1 MADNSEIVEGLSGL
15 DQTVSTASDIN
26 SYDMNQLGERIE
38 GAIEELG
45 AGIKL
50 TAKEQ
55 AKDQEKKPSTYAE
68 RLQKIQAELEGL
80 RNLSP
85 ELADVA
91 ETLIAINTEL
101 ITSSEK
107 TEERAA
113 KEKEEKEKDA
123 EIKTDIKQS
132 SDLAGMTNLAAITGT
147 GLALVGNML
156 ADIDNKL
163 ADIRLGVLNKVV
175 GNSPERQ
182 ALVATENKVT
192 GAAAEKESKEKGD
205 SKGKLAAFFQGLAGP
220 LESVA
225 GSMLILSVAIGI
237 LGLVE
242 FDAGLVKT
250 VSLLMGFMLFTFTAL
265 AAISIGYEKARKYF
279 DVEGKEQGS
288 ITNIIK
294 QFAMMVAITAGT
306 IIFSGIMVNIIKGMW
321 PDVLMGLLVVFGVAF
336 ITLAGLTV
344 LAIAMEDFL
353 GGGDSSNSPIVQFV
367 NAFAKMVA
375 IVAILAIVC
384 FFLHDIILQGMQ
396 YAFEILIST
405 TLLMAGLGLVMIAM
419 SKSGVTALMI
429 EQFKSLMITTV
440 VLIGVLALLTIVLGI
455 IPQSIITQGLINV
468 GLIVGMTL
476 AIIGMLAISIKAL
489 QKVEED
495 KIWALM
501 GVLIVTTAMIAI
513 IAILV
518 IVLAQQDPAAILL
531 ALGVMMVIAAI
542 PIVLIKLMTKIGQS
556 SSQLPQALL
565 GTTVAALITVAVAA
579 VAWLIISMLGSFTP
593 AQVLV
598 TVLAIAAISVLMV
611 AMGGFTILMGAM
623 WGAIIAGPQA
633 ALIPL
638 AFVGV
643 ALAGLL
649 AIAVAGFATLLAS
662 TLTPDVAQAAIIA
675 AGAIMLTATALV
687 VVGAAALTLA
697 AMAMPL
703 VFSSPMALIALTVI
717 GGLLSA
723 ISLVITGPI
732 AIASAML
739 QNVDPEIIKSAV
751 TALGGIVRA
760 FVTLSAVI
768 IAFAVVATT
777 LVLGLSAVSLLMP
790 VIATGVITI
799 TISILTMYAVLNL
812 LPTGQ
817 DKSKF
822 EGLKASIKDLNDFSK
837 ELNKFVA
844 PSLTKMLAVNVAMN
858 FAKRFVKGI
867 QDLGNTEA
875 IARVNGLA
883 NSLSELANNASGMRD
898 LAQAINEVSKA
909 TVELSEVNATSQISV
924 EALSGQAVN
933 QTEMLEHIQA
943 KEPQQMP
950 DNSSQFE
957 EIIKVLG
964 ELLEEMKG
972 VKAAMSRVADN
983 GYEANRFGTGEPRAQ
998 FM

>member
-1 MADNSEIVEGLSGL
+1 MADNSDIVEGLNGL
-15 DQTVSTASDIN
+15 DQTISTASDIN
-26 SYDMNQLGERIE
+26 SYDVNQLGERIE

-50 TAKEQ
+50 TAKEN
-55 AKDQEKKPSTYAE
+55 AKDQEKKPSPYAE
-68 RLQKIQAELEGL
+68 RLQAIQAELEGL

-107 TEERAA
+107 TEERFT
-113 KEKEEKEKDA
+113 KDKEEKEKDA
-123 EIKTDIKQS
+123 DIKTDIKQA
-132 SDLAGMTNLAAITGT
+132 SDLSGMTNLAAITGT

-156 ADIDNKL
+156 ADIGNQLAELKL
-163 ADIRLGVLNKVV
+163 GILEKTV
-175 GNSPERQ
+175 GNSPEKQ
-182 ALVATENKVT
+182 ALVAAENPVT
-192 GAAAEKESKEKGD
+192 AATAEKESTKEGD
-205 SKGKLAAFFQGLAGP
+205 SKGKLASFFQGLAGP

-225 GSMLILSVAIGI
+225 GSMLILSIAIGI
-237 LGLVE
+237 LGLIE

-294 QFAMMVAITAGT
+294 QFALMVAITAGT
-306 IIFSGIMVNIIKGMW
+306 IIFSGIMVNIIKDMW
-321 PDVLMGLLVVFGVAF
+321 PDVLMGLLVIFGVAF

-353 GGGDSSNSPIVQFV
+353 GNGDSSNSPIVQFV
-367 NAFAKMVA
+367 NAFAKMIA

-405 TLLMAGLGLVMIAM
+405 TLLMVGLGIALVVMA
-419 SKSGVTALMI
+419 KAGVTDQMI
-429 EQFKSLMITTV
+429 EQFKSLMITTI

-468 GLIVGMTL
+468 SLIVGLTI

-489 QKVEED
+489 QKVEEG
-495 KIWALM
+495 KLWALM
-501 GVLIVTTAMIAI
+501 GILIVTTAMIAI

-518 IVLAQQDPAAILL
+518 IVLAQQDPAAMLL
-531 ALGVMMVIAAI
+531 ALSAMLIIAAI
-542 PIVLIKLMTKIGQS
+542 PIVLVKLMAKVGQS
-556 SSQLPQALL
+556 SAQLPQALL
-565 GTTVAALITVAVAA
+565 GTVVAALITVAVAA

-598 TVLAIAAISVLMV
+598 TVLAIAAISVLMI

-638 AFVGV
+638 AFIGV
-643 ALAGLL
+643 ALAGTL
-649 AIAVAGFATLLAS
+649 AIAVAGIARLLAAI
-662 TLTPDVAQAAIIA
+662 LTPAIAQAAIIA

-687 VVGAAALTLA
+687 VVGTATLA
-697 AMAMPL
+697 LAAIALPL
-703 VFSSPMALIALTVI
+703 VFSSPLALIAIAVI
-717 GGLLSA
+717 GEVLNALA
-723 ISLVITGPI
+723 LVITGPI
-732 AIASAML
+732 VLASTML
-739 QNVDPEIIKSAV
+739 QSIDPEIIKSAV
-751 TALGGIVRA
+751 TALSGIVKV
-760 FVTLSAVI
+760 FVTLSAVMLTFTI
-768 IAFAVVATT
+768 VAAG
-777 LVLGLSAVSLLMP
+777 LVLSLTAVSLLMP
-790 VIATGVITI
+790 FIATGVITI
-799 TISILTMYAVLNL
+799 TLSVLSMYAVLNL
-812 LPTGQ
+812 LPAGQ
-817 DKSKF
+817 DKSRF
-822 EGLKASIKDLNDFSK
+822 DSLKSAIKDLNSFSK

-844 PSLTKMLAVNVAMN
+844 PSLTKMFAVSVAT
-858 FAKRFVKGI
+858 KFVKKFVNGI
-867 QDLGNTEA
+867 KDLGNTEA

-883 NSLSELANNASGMRD
+883 NSLSTLANNASGMRD

-909 TVELSEVNATSQISV
+909 TVELSEINTASQISV
-924 EALSGQAVN
+924 EALSGQSVS
-933 QTEMLEHIQA
+933 QTEMLERIQA

-950 DNSSQFE
+950 DNSKQFDE
-957 EIIKVLG
+957 MIKVLG
-964 ELLEEMKG
+964 DLLEEMRG
-972 VKAAMSRVADN
+972 VKEAMSRVADN
-983 GYEANRFGTGEPRAQ
+983 GYEANRYGTEPKTQ

>member
-91 ETLIAINTEL
+91 ETLIAINTEI

-242 FDAGLVKT
+242 FDTGLVKT

-321 PDVLMGLLVVFGVAF
+321 PDVLIGLAVIFGVAF
-336 ITLAGLTV
+336 VTLAGLSLMA
-344 LAIAMEDFL
+344 LAMNKLL
-353 GGGDSSNSPIVQFV
+353 GGGGEKSPILQFV

-419 SKSGVTALMI
+419 SKSGVTSQMVA
-429 EQFKSLMITTV
+429 QFKDLMTTTI
-440 VLIGVLALLTIVLGI
+440 VLIGVLTLLTIVLGI

-531 ALGVMMVIAAI
+531 ALGVMVVIAAI

-593 AQVLV
+593 AQILV

-675 AGAIMLTATALV
+675 AGSIMLTATALV

-697 AMAMPL
+697 AMTMPL

-799 TISILTMYAVLNL
+799 TISILTMYSVLNL

>member
-55 AKDQEKKPSTYAE
+55 AKDQEKKPSPYAD

-85 ELADVA
+85 ELANVA

-101 ITSSEK
+101 ITNSEK
-107 TEERAA
+107 TEERVA

-123 EIKTDIKQS
+123 DIKTDIKQA

-156 ADIDNKL
+156 ADIGNKL
-163 ADIRLGVLNKVV
+163 AEIQLGILEKAV
-175 GNSPERQ
+175 GNSPEKQ

-192 GAAAEKESKEKGD
+192 GAAAEKESTEKGD
-205 SKGKLAAFFQGLAGP
+205 SKGKLASFFQGLAGP

-237 LGLVE
+237 LGLIE

-250 VSLLMGFMLFTFTAL
+250 VSLLMGFMLFTFAAL
-265 AAISIGYEKARKYF
+265 AAISIGYEKAQKYF

-294 QFAMMVAITAGT
+294 QFAMMVALTAGT
-306 IIFSGIMVNIIKGMW
+306 IIFCGIMMNIVKEMW
-321 PDVLMGLLVVFGVAF
+321 PDVLMGMLIIFGIAF
-336 ITLAGLTV
+336 VTLAGLTV
-344 LAIAMEDFL
+344 LAIAMNKFL
-353 GGGDSSNSPIVQFV
+353 GGDGGNSPIMEFIMG
-367 NAFAKMVA
+367 FAKMIA
-375 IVAILAIVC
+375 IITILAIVC
-384 FFLHDIILQGMQ
+384 FLLHDIILQGMQ
-396 YAFEILIST
+396 YAADILIST
-405 TLLMAGLGLVMIAM
+405 SLIMAGLGLAMIAM
-419 SKSGVTALMI
+419 AKFGVTEKMI
-429 EQFKSLMITTV
+429 EQFKSLMITTI
-440 VLIGVLALLTIVLGI
+440 VLIGVIALLTIVLGI

-489 QKVEED
+489 QKVDEG

-518 IVLAQQDPAAILL
+518 IILAQQDPAAMLL

-542 PIVLIKLMTKIGQS
+542 PIVLVKLMAKIGQS

-565 GTTVAALITVAVAA
+565 GTVIAALITVAVAA

-643 ALAGLL
+643 GIAGLL
-649 AIAVAGFATLLAS
+649 AIAVAGIAMLLAS
-662 TLTPDVAQAAIIA
+662 ILTPEVAQAAIIA
-675 AGAIMLTATALV
+675 AGAIMLTVTALV
-687 VVGAAALTLA
+687 VVGVATLALA

-703 VFSSPMALIALTVI
+703 VFSSPMALIALGVI

-751 TALGGIVRA
+751 TALGGIVKA

-768 IAFAVVATT
+768 ITFAVIAAT
-777 LVLGLSAVSLLMP
+777 LVLGLSATSLLMP

-799 TISILTMYAVLNL
+799 TISILAMYAVLNL

-822 EGLKASIKDLNDFSK
+822 EGLKASIKDLNEFSK

-858 FAKRFVKGI
+858 FVKKFVKGI

-909 TVELSEVNATSQISV
+909 TVELSEVSATSQISV
-924 EALSGQAVN
+924 EALSGQSVN

-950 DNSSQFE
+950 DNSSQFAE
-957 EIIKVLG
+957 MIKVLG
-964 ELLEEMKG
+964 ELLEEMRD

-983 GYEANRFGTGEPRAQ
+983 GYAANRFGTGEPRAQ